1 MKPKIRLKGFDGEW
15 DKKIMGDLGT
25 TYSGLSGKS
34 KTDFGNGNA
43 LYITFLNVLT
53 NAIIDTSSFQ
63 NVDVRKGERQNEVK
77 KGDLLFNTSSE
88 TPSEVGMCSVMGEE
102 IPNLYLNSFCFGFR
116 LNDRSID
123 SLFFAY
129 LMRSPIG
136 RRLMTLLAQGA
147 TRYNLSKSILYK
159 AELQFPQTISE
170 QQSIANYFKSLDA
183 LIQSTTK
190 KVASLKQLKEAS
202 LISMFPQGN
211 ETTPRVRFK
220 GFEGEWEKKTIS
232 KIGFTYS
239 GLVGK
244 SKNDFGTGDA
254 QYITFMNVLCN
265 ATIDTSILQKVN
277 VAKSESQNCVMK
289 GDLLFNTSSET
300 PEEVGLCAVMP
311 ETIQNVYLNSFCF
324 GLRLKDE
331 EVCPEYF
338 AYLMRSPVGRNLMKT
353 IAQGISRYNLPKSQF
368 CQTKLLFP
376 KYHSEQQQIASYF
389 HNLDNHIS
397 LQEQRLE
404 KLKQLKSACLD
415 QMFV

>member
-147 TRYNLSKSILYK
+147 TRYNLSKSIL
-159 AELQFPQTISE
+159 
-170 QQSIANYFKSLDA
+170 
-183 LIQSTTK
+183 
-190 KVASLKQLKEAS
+190 
-202 LISMFPQGN
+202 
-211 ETTPRVRFK
+211 
-220 GFEGEWEKKTIS
+220 
-232 KIGFTYS
+232 
-239 GLVGK
+239 
-244 SKNDFGTGDA
+244 
-254 QYITFMNVLCN
+254 
-265 ATIDTSILQKVN
+265 
-277 VAKSESQNCVMK
+277 
-289 GDLLFNTSSET
+289 
-300 PEEVGLCAVMP
+300 
-311 ETIQNVYLNSFCF
+311 
-324 GLRLKDE
+324 
-331 EVCPEYF
+331 
-338 AYLMRSPVGRNLMKT
+338 
-353 IAQGISRYNLPKSQF
+353 
-368 CQTKLLFP
+368 
-376 KYHSEQQQIASYF
+376 
-389 HNLDNHIS
+389 
-397 LQEQRLE
+397 
-404 KLKQLKSACLD
+404 
-415 QMFV
+415 

>member
-170 QQSIANYFKSLDA
+170 QQSIANYFKSLDE
-183 LIQSTTK
+183 LIQSTTQ

-202 LISMFPQGN
+202 LISMFPQGD

-220 GFEGEWEKKTIS
+220 GFEGEWKK
-232 KIGFTYS
+232 KKFS
-239 GLVGK
+239 GLYNHVIQKNDMSFGTDKIISVANMYYIPNALISEIDYLKTYNVFRLGDIAFEGNK
-244 SKNDFGTGDA
+244 SKVFAHGRFVENTIGDG
-254 QYITFMNVLCN
+254 IVSHVF
-265 ATIDTSILQKVN
+265 
-277 VAKSESQNCVMK
+277 
-289 GDLLFNTSSET
+289 
-300 PEEVGLCAVMP
+300 EVFRPIMSKYDINFWKYAINN
-311 ETIQNVYLNSFCF
+311 E
-324 GLRLKDE
+324 RL
-331 EVCPEYF
+331 
-338 AYLMRSPVGRNLMKT
+338 MG
-353 IAQGISRYNLPKSQF
+353 
-368 CQTKLLFP
+368 KLLIRCTKSSTMMTNLVSKDFLNETFLVP
-376 KYHSEQQQIASYF
+376 SYEEQCSIGAFFQTLDSQIT
-389 HNLDNHIS
+389 

>member
-170 QQSIANYFKSLDA
+170 QQSIANYFKSLDE
-183 LIQSTTK
+183 LIQSTTQ

-220 GFEGEWEKKTIS
+220 GFEGKWEIKSLSCFSKKVITKNANLKYKITLTNSADYGIINQLDFFDHDIS
-232 KIGFTYS
+232 NEDNTKGYYVVENDDFVYNPRISSNAPVGPINRNQLGYTGVMSPLYYVFRVDGINKDFLSWYFSTNLWHKFMKDNGNS
-239 GLVGK
+239 GARYDRLSITDEV
-244 SKNDFGTGDA
+244 FV
-254 QYITFMNVLCN
+254 QMPITFPSN
-265 ATIDTSILQKVN
+265 I
-277 VAKSESQNCVMK
+277 
-289 GDLLFNTSSET
+289 
-300 PEEVGLCAVMP
+300 
-311 ETIQNVYLNSFCF
+311 
-324 GLRLKDE
+324 
-331 EVCPEYF
+331 
-338 AYLMRSPVGRNLMKT
+338 
-353 IAQGISRYNLPKSQF
+353 
-368 CQTKLLFP
+368 
-376 KYHSEQQQIASYF
+376 HEQQHIASYF
-389 HNLDNHIS
+389 NALDTQIT

>member
-1 MKPKIRLKGFDGEW
+1 MKPKVRLKGFDEDWILATLKNIALVVKGEQINKTALSSIGRYYVLNGGIVPSGYTDSYNTEEDTISISEGGNSCGYVCYNSEKFW
-15 DKKIMGDLGT
+15 SGGHNYTLQNVSIDKK
-25 TYSGLSGKS
+25 
-34 KTDFGNGNA
+34 
-43 LYITFLNVLT
+43 
-53 NAIIDTSSFQ
+53 
-63 NVDVRKGERQNEVK
+63 
-77 KGDLLFNTSSE
+77 
-88 TPSEVGMCSVMGEE
+88 
-102 IPNLYLNSFCFGFR
+102 YL
-116 LNDRSID
+116 
-123 SLFFAY
+123 FAY
-129 LMRSPIG
+129 LKGIENEIMKKRVGSGLPNIQKSALLNLTVAYPTNPKEQKAIG
-136 RRLMTLLAQGA
+136 EFYSLLDGQIEFY
-147 TRYNLSKSILYK
+147 TQQIYK
-159 AELQFPQTISE
+159 
-170 QQSIANYFKSLDA
+170 
-183 LIQSTTK
+183 
-190 KVASLKQLKEAS
+190 LKQLKEAS
-202 LISMFPQGN
+202 LISMFPQGD

-244 SKNDFGTGDA
+244 SKNDFGIGDA

-331 EVCPEYF
+331 EVCPEYL